1 MKSDTENQEDHISV
15 NDQELSY
22 IPKAHVQYLEQAG
35 IIVVPI
41 SYLDS
46 EEEIVSIL
54 EEVNGVYLA
63 GDSHT
68 AI

>member
-1 MKSDTENQEDHISV
+1 MRGRGIELELVKQEGV
-15 NDQELSY
+15 VVLL
-22 IPKAHVQYLEQAG
+22 KQAG

-46 EEEIVSIL
+46 EEEIISIL
-54 EEVNGVYLA
+54 EEVNGVYFA

-68 AI
+68 AISNP